1 MPRSPTGMQPRV
13 LLDVRQLLELAITVG
28 TFVGLLAGVDAD
40 VLDQLWEGDSKCE
53 VRLGKFG
60 TRNRLQRS

>member
-1 MPRSPTGMQPRV
+1 MQPRV

-53 VRLGKFG
+53 VRV
-60 TRNRLQRS
+60 R